1 MAERKMS
8 PEERE
13 AQLEA
18 RLARIAA
25 LEQEVKQRER
35 R

>member
-25 LEQEVKQRER
+25 LEQEF
-35 R
+35 